1 MQAQVLIQSLV
12 NGLLLGGLYAI
23 IGLGMSLI
31 FGIMGM
37 TNIAHGDFMI
47 LGTFLCMVL
56 ASEFGGNVLPALLIS
71 VVLMGAFGFLVQSFI
86 VNRVIDKGAEPTLL
100 VTFGLSIFIRN
111 ILFLIFGADARVLP
125 IPALKTNIV
134 STRWFSI
141 AGDYALNFIAA
152 ILVVVI
158 VYILIKKTA
167 LGRAMRASSDNPAA
181 AELMGVNTKRIYAL
195 AMSLTLIVACIAGLL
210 IGQTFAF
217 YTYTGTNYLIFAF
230 GVVVIGGMGSI
241 MGTLLGGLV
250 LGLAQLMGS
259 AVFGTAFQ
267 VLSGYAVM
275 LIILT
280 LRPRGLLGNMTRK

>member
-1 MQAQVLIQSLV
+1 MQTQILLQSLV

-56 ASEFGGNVLPALLIS
+56 ATQFGGNVIPALLIS
-71 VVLMGAFGFLVQSFI
+71 MAIMGVFGFLIQSFV
-86 VNRVIDKGAEPTLL
+86 VNRVIDKGPEPTLL
-100 VTFGLSIFIRN
+100 VTFGLSILIRN
-111 ILFLIFGADARVLP
+111 VLFLIFGANARVIP
-125 IPALKTNIV
+125 IAELKTTIV
-134 STRWFSI
+134 NTQWFTI
-141 AGDYALNFIAA
+141 AGDYALNFIVA
-152 ILVVVI
+152 ILVVVA
-158 VYILIKKTA
+158 VYLIIKKTSF
-167 LGRAMRASSDNPAA
+167 GRAMRASSDNPAA

-195 AMSLTLIVACIAGLL
+195 AMGLTLVVACIAGLL

-217 YTYTGTNYLIFAF
+217 YTYTGTQYLIFAF

-241 MGTLLGGLV
+241 TGTLIGGLV

-259 AVFGTAFQ
+259 AVFGTAYQ
-267 VLSGYAVM
+267 LLSGYAVM